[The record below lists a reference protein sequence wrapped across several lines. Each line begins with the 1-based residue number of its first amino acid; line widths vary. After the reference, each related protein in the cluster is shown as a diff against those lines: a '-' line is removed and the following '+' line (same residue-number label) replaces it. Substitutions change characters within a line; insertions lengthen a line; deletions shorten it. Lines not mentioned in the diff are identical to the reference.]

1 MQQGYL
7 KCESNKNN
15 SVCDIA
21 QWKVSLLSKRLK
33 NKLQLVLGWHIW
45 QITHK
50 KRMCA
55 LSLAKTKQPTQISG
69 KKALKRVSASFELC
83 CDDLVKSLVYDAPM
97 LWPHNFSDSF
107 IGSSLSIF
115 HASNA
120 SPLPAACPGTTL
132 WCLHYSVWLPSQNW
146 KKLQTKLCAISED
159 QAPSIQA
166 S

>member
-1 MQQGYL
+1 MQQGYF

-33 NKLQLVLGWHIW
+33 NKLQLVLAWHIW

-69 KKALKRVSASFELC
+69 RKALKRVSASFELF
-83 CDDLVKSLVYDAPM
+83 CDDLMTSLVYDAPM

-120 SPLPAACPGTTL
+120 SPVLQHVQAPHRGACTAQYDF
-132 WCLHYSVWLPSQNW
+132 LHKTETP
-146 KKLQTKLCAISED
+146 D
-159 QAPSIQA
+159 QALCNFRKPGAQHPR
-166 S
+166 